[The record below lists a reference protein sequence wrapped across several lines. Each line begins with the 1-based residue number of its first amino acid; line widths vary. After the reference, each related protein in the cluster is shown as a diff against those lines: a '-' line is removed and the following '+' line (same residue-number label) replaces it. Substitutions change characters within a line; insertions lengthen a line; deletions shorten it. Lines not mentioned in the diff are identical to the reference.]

1 MNGIAAS
8 TIAFFPSV
16 PPEDRAR
23 ADLYALLSRLFYAP
37 PDDTLLRA
45 LAGSDEM
52 ISEAEDAGLVL
63 AWHDLIT
70 ASALAEI
77 DVVREEYDDL
87 FVGTGR
93 AAITLYGAAY
103 TKGPSSEKPLVTL
116 REDLAALGLARRE
129 AVGEPEDHFS
139 ALCDVMRFLI
149 TGDGQA
155 APVALDEQRKF
166 FHAHIESWHRSLADA
181 IAANQTAN
189 FYRPVGKFMRA
200 FLELETQSFD
210 IE

>member
-1 MNGIAAS
+1 MNGLAAS

-16 PPEDRAR
+16 SPEDRGR
-23 ADLYALLSRLFYAP
+23 ADFYALLSRLFYAP
-37 PDDTLLRA
+37 PDGTLLRA

-52 ISEAEDAGLVL
+52 ISEAEGAGLVL
-63 AWHDLIT
+63 AWHDVIA
-70 ASALAEI
+70 ASTLAEI
-77 DVVREEYDDL
+77 DAVREEYDEL
-87 FVGTGR
+87 FVGTGK

-103 TKGPSSEKPLVTL
+103 ARGPSAEKPLVTL
-116 REDLAALGLARRE
+116 REDLVALGLARRE

-149 TGDGQA
+149 AGDAQVPA
-155 APVALDEQRKF
+155 MALDRQRKF
-166 FHAHIESWHRSLADA
+166 FHTHMESWYRRLADA
-181 IAANQTAN
+181 IEANERAN

>member
-1 MNGIAAS
+1 MNGVTAS

-23 ADLYALLSRLFYAP
+23 ADLYALLSRLFYAS
-37 PDDTLLRA
+37 PDDALLRA

-70 ASALAEI
+70 ESTLAEI
-77 DVVREEYDDL
+77 DVVREEYDNL
-87 FVGTGR
+87 FVGTGK

-103 TKGPSSEKPLVTL
+103 TRGPSSEKPLVTL

-149 TGDGQA
+149 TGDGQVP
-155 APVALDEQRKF
+155 PVVLDEQRTF
-166 FHAHIESWHRSLADA
+166 FRTHIESWYRPLADA
-181 IAANQTAN
+181 IEASQTAN
-189 FYRPVGKFMRA
+189 FYRPVGRFMRA

>member
-1 MNGIAAS
+1 MNGVAAS
-8 TIAFFPSV
+8 TVAFFPSV

-37 PDDTLLRA
+37 PDDALLHA
-45 LAGSDEM
+45 LGGSDEM

-70 ASALAEI
+70 ESALAQI
-77 DVVREEYDDL
+77 DAVREEYDKL
-87 FVGTGR
+87 FVGTGK

-103 TKGPSSEKPLVTL
+103 TTGPSSAKPLVTL

-155 APVALDEQRKF
+155 VALDEQRKF
-166 FHAHIESWHRSLADA
+166 FRMHIECWYRPLADA
-181 IAANQTAN
+181 IEANQTAN